1 MNTAIG
7 VARWLDYG
15 ATMSSDNGDPG
26 ITTDEL
32 PALVASDSVRV
43 LGDVFHGRARSVVM
57 SESQRASRSERD
69 GDDPTVIP
77 ERFTRP
83 HIEPDDGTGPQTRP
97 RPARIIS
104 VVLAIVFAVPATLVV
119 ALMIA
124 LAVR

>member
-1 MNTAIG
+1 
-7 VARWLDYG
+7 
-15 ATMSSDNGDPG
+15 MSSDNGDPG

-83 HIEPDDGTGPQTRP
+83 HIDRMTEPGHRP
-97 RPARIIS
+97 DHVRPGS
-104 VVLAIVFAVPATLVV
+104 SP
-119 ALMIA
+119 
-124 LAVR
+124 